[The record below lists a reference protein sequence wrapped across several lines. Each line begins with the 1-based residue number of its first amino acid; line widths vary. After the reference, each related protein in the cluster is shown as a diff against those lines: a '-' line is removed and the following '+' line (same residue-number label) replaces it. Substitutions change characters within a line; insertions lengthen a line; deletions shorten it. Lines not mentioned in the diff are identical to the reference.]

1 MTTHPDN
8 TPTDLEPAVR
18 TMLEATNAE
27 DRVAFLTAFTEDA
40 VVDDF
45 GRRFIGHQQIAA
57 WSDTENIGT
66 HNRITVT
73 GARPATNGVL
83 LNIDVHGDGYNG
95 TGTFAITTDAELITS
110 MVIRG

>member
-1 MTTHPDN
+1 MRDDTAITTLH
-8 TPTDLEPAVR
+8 TAVR
-18 TMLEATNAE
+18 RILEATNAE
-27 DRVAFLTAFTEDA
+27 DREGFLAAFTPDA

-45 GRRFIGHQQIAA
+45 GRRFTGHDQIAA

-73 GARPATNGVL
+73 DARPQDRGVVL
-83 LNIDVHGDGYNG
+83 DIDVRGDGYNG
-95 TGTFAITTDAELITS
+95 TGTFTITTRDDLINS